1 MRDGPG
7 KMLSRIVSQVPF
19 VPAVPLIE
27 FSPLFSAC
35 LGIKDSCMLYPL
47 MKTWLITMRI
57 WSLTA
62 TTMPVALGAVVA
74 HQDGHFSWL
83 LLGLMLL
90 CGWTLQLATNLLNT
104 YGDGVSGVDK
114 DKPPCP
120 FPLTLVLRV
129 GYGFLFIGVVLAGL
143 IVFLTTWKLLFFA
156 LAGILGA
163 ALYTSRVFKYAG
175 LGVPGVFLLTGPLQV
190 LAAYYA
196 FTQGFSVK
204 ALLLSLPV
212 GCLVAAILHGNDLR
226 DIATDR
232 VAKIKTF
239 SHLIGEQAAFWLY
252 VLLNMIPFLLLIL
265 LMVLYPPGYAF
276 LPPFLALPLAFML
289 SRDALKRQRVET
301 LEERSAGCHF
311 LFCLLLV
318 VSLLIF

>member
-1 MRDGPG
+1 
-7 KMLSRIVSQVPF
+7 
-19 VPAVPLIE
+19 
-27 FSPLFSAC
+27 
-35 LGIKDSCMLYPL
+35 
-47 MKTWLITMRI
+47 MRI

-74 HQDGHFSWL
+74 RQDGHFSWL
-83 LLGLMLL
+83 LLALMLV

-104 YGDGVSGVDK
+104 YGDGVSGVDN

-120 FPLTLVLRV
+120 FPLPLVFRV
-129 GYGFLFIGVVLAGL
+129 GLLFLLIGIVLAGL
-143 IVFLTTWKLLFFA
+143 IMFLSTWKLIFFA
-156 LAGILGA
+156 LAGVLGA
-163 ALYTSRVFKYAG
+163 AFYTTRFFKYAG

-196 FTQGFSVK
+196 LTQDFSVK

-239 SHLIGEQAAFWLY
+239 SHLIGEQGAFMLY
-252 VLLNMIPFLLLIL
+252 VLLNITPFVLLFV
-265 LMVLYPPGYAF
+265 LMFVYPPGLAF
-276 LPPFLALPLAFML
+276 LPPFLAFPLALGL
-289 SRDALKRQRVET
+289 SRDAVKRQRVET

-318 VSLLIF
+318 ASQLFL